1 MQRRMNKMT
10 NYNYLGYGVTN
21 ENGVAKLQYNSEGQ
35 KIGHSYTGVGAGEVD
50 VVASLD
56 NPVDESSIV
65 SETYSVWDYLCYD
78 GGVTGDKSNSWTASS
93 GITVQTDDTGTLLSA
108 NNNQTYTSSKLLTG
122 DFEATFQATN
132 SGSIR
137 IGFNKASDSTVQ
149 TKIITPTNDG
159 LYYYKIN
166 RIGST
171 WRFQYSSDGTNWT
184 DRNIAVNNITDEDC
198 YFLFSIEVSGS
209 TRTIKYKDLR
219 IYPI

>member
-1 MQRRMNKMT
+1 MTRSGRRL
-10 NYNYLGYGVTN
+10 LGYGYTN
-21 ENGVAKLQYNSEGQ
+21 AGGVATMDYDANNRPIPEHG
-35 KIGHSYTGVGAGEVD
+35 YVGVGAGKINMRVECR
-50 VVASLD
+50 S
-56 NPVDESSIV
+56 V
-65 SETYSVWDYLCYD
+65 SETLPVWDYLCYD

-93 GITVQTDDTGTLLSA
+93 GISVSTDDTGTLLSA
-108 NNNQTYTSSKLLTG
+108 STSQTYTSTKLLTG

-132 SGSIR
+132 DGSVR

-149 TKIITPTNDG
+149 TKIITPTTDG
-159 LYYYKIN
+159 TYYYKIN

-184 DRNIAVNNITDEDC
+184 DRTITVNNITDEDC
-198 YFLFSIEVSGS
+198 YFLFSIEVIGS

>member
-1 MQRRMNKMT
+1 MA
-10 NYNYLGYGVTN
+10 NYRYLGYGITN
-21 ENGVAKLQYNSEGQ
+21 EQGIAHLDHDANGDP
-35 KIGHSYTGVGAGEVD
+35 ITHSYTGTGAGELD
-50 VVASLD
+50 IIASLD
-56 NPVDESSIV
+56 DSTKISESSIQ
-65 SETYSVWDYLCYD
+65 SETYSIFDYLCYD
-78 GGVTGDKSNSWTASS
+78 GGVTGDKSSDWTASS
-93 GITVQTDDTGTLLSA
+93 GISVSTDDTGTLLSA

-184 DRNIAVNNITDEDC
+184 DRTIPVNNITDEDC

-219 IYPI
+219 IYSI

>member
-1 MQRRMNKMT
+1 M
-10 NYNYLGYGVTN
+10 
-21 ENGVAKLQYNSEGQ
+21 AKRL
-35 KIGHSYTGVGAGEVD
+35 IGTGTTGTDGSCSIPYTGTGAGLVQMD
-50 VVASLD
+50 VETEID
-56 NPVDESSIV
+56 GSIV
-65 SETYSVWDYLCYD
+65 SETYSIFDCLCYD

-93 GITVQTDDTGTLLSA
+93 GISVSTDDTGTLLSA
-108 NNNQTYTSSKLLTG
+108 STTQTYTSTKLLTG

-149 TKIITPTNDG
+149 TKIITPTTDG
-159 LYYYKIN
+159 TYYYKIN
-166 RIGST
+166 RIDST

-184 DRNIAVNNITDEDC
+184 DRTITVNNITDEDC

-219 IYPI
+219 VYPI